1 MMISAMDR
9 GTPMRSSPNNF
20 ELNVVVKD
28 INDNA
33 PTFSQ
38 PSYETSISENATIG
52 DIVLAFEVTDPDQGV
67 SGQVVCDIKSD
78 SPVFRL
84 NAACTK
90 VFLNRRVDYEIQKEY
105 EFNIV
110 AKGNGLEHKTTR
122 AKVC

>member
-1 MMISAMDR
+1 MDR
-9 GTPMRSSPNNF
+9 GTPMRHSPTNF

-33 PTFSQ
+33 PTFSKS
-38 PSYETSISENATIG
+38 SYETSISENALID
-52 DIVLAFEVTDPDQGV
+52 DIVLSFEVTDPDEGV
-67 SGQVVCDIKSD
+67 SGQFVCDIESD

-84 NAACTK
+84 NAGCTN
-90 VFLNRRVDYEIQKEY
+90 VFLNRRLDYEKQKEY